1 MRRLETAKEKSDK
14 TFRATVTNRAILMGY
29 GENIVRYYMKLFGC
43 SYKTARKKRDDPDTI
58 TRGELL
64 RLCSSLSLSD
74 AERAQ
79 LLKR

>member
-1 MRRLETAKEKSDK
+1 MVKLENHLGVIDVSYDYLEGIVKNAVASC
-14 TFRATVTNRAILMGY
+14 Y
-29 GENIVRYYMKLFGC
+29 GIAGL
-43 SYKTARKKRDDPDTI
+43 KTARKKRDDPDTI